1 MNHTS
6 RSNWKIGDWCWG
18 DAASTSSTSS
28 SRTTIRTKLEDSSS
42 PEESSRSPLSATTP
56 WMPDSVSSATNASAT
71 VSRLKRESMPRDDDA
86 LRVLATSAASSDP
99 TPRLCL
105 KRECEFERDPPMK
118 TEPSSEDRTDRNTKS
133 APAIAPSSSP
143 VPSNVTSST
152 SATLSSN
159 ENNNDDAVPDPF
171 VSSSS
176 LPDFSGSSSPAHISS
191 SLPSITEATRKFGGE
206 DSGDGKRCRRWKPG
220 DWCWL
225 KEGEDIQEKQREMV
239 AEDIHVEVEQVQET
253 AVSRETTMPSPKPIH
268 TRPNPKQTRHS
279 LPSCRQAKRKAVAAI
294 SSAVDDGDYEGDIA
308 ENCEEDYELAI
319 KDCSNSRIQGP
330 KMKKARKGSRQET
343 FDKKWDAM
351 YQSLLEYKAQHS
363 NTLVPIGYDKNPQLG
378 SWVYKQRYRYS
389 KKQLSSTRVLRLE
402 SIGFAWSCHKLVP
415 WESMFQLLKEYKA
428 QHGNTL
434 VPRRY
439 DKNPQ
444 LGKWVDIQR
453 WRYSKTQL
461 SSTRILRLESIGF
474 VFAVNEN
481 NWMHM
486 YRQLCFYKE
495 KKGSTTEPGKYT
507 KNPALGSWVYYQR
520 HHCKKKERVKLLDDI
535 DFVWEETTMPSPKPI
550 HTRPNPKQTRHSL
563 PSCRQAKRKAVAAI
577 SSAVDD
583 GDYEGD
589 IAENC
594 EEDYELAIKDCSNSR
609 IQGPKMKKARKGSRQ
624 ETFDKKWDAM
634 YQSLLEYKAQHSN
647 TLVPRKYDKNPQLGS
662 WVYKQRYRYSKKQL
676 SSTRVLRLESIGFA
690 WSCHKLVP
698 WESMFQLLKE

>member
-1 MNHTS
+1 MNESINQSIQSQHTAFVVQHTTEHRTQNTPYNKMNHTS
-6 RSNWKIGDWCWG
+6 RNNWIIGDWWWD
-18 DAASTSSTSS
+18 DAASTSSGTTS
-28 SRTTIRTKLEDSSS
+28 SRTTIRTNLEDSSC
-42 PEESSRSPLSATTP
+42 PGQSSRSPLSVTP
-56 WMPDSVSSATNASAT
+56 LMPDCVSSATNASGTTARSS
-71 VSRLKRESMPRDDDA
+71 VPLRSKRESMLRDNA
-86 LRVLATSAASSDP
+86 LPVPRVLASAASSDP

-105 KRECEFERDPPMK
+105 KRDERNPPTPREDAPPILATTAVLPLPLPLPLSDPTK
-118 TEPSSEDRTDRNTKS
+118 TEPSPEDRTDRNTNNTTAIVPSTRRS
-133 APAIAPSSSP
+133 ASPSSPIIPVIASSLPPTVAGGATRADLSSDEDNNDAASDPLVSSSP
-143 VPSNVTSST
+143 TPDFAVSSPP
-152 SATLSSN
+152 AN
-159 ENNNDDAVPDPF
+159 A
-171 VSSSS
+171 SSS
-176 LPDFSGSSSPAHISS
+176 L
-191 SLPSITEATRKFGGE
+191 LTITEAINKFGGK
-206 DSGDGKRCRRWKPG
+206 DNRDGERCPRRKSN
-220 DWCWL
+220 DRCWL
-225 KEGEDIQEKQREMV
+225 KEGEDVEEKQQET
-239 AEDIHVEVEQVQET
+239 AAQDIHAEVEQEQEP

-279 LPSCRQAKRKAVAAI
+279 LPGCRQAKRKAAAAAI
-294 SSAVDDGDYEGDIA
+294 SSVVDDEDHEADIA
-308 ENCEEDYELAI
+308 EDCEEDYELAI

-495 KKGSTTEPGKYT
+495 KKGSTTVPRKYT
-507 KNPALGSWVYYQR
+507 KNPALGTWVRNQR
-520 HHCKKKERVKLLDDI
+520 RRCKKKERVKLLDDI
-535 DFVWEETTMPSPKPI
+535 DFVWDV
-550 HTRPNPKQTRHSL
+550 
-563 PSCRQAKRKAVAAI
+563 RK
-577 SSAVDD
+577 
-583 GDYEGD
+583 
-589 IAENC
+589 
-594 EEDYELAIKDCSNSR
+594 
-609 IQGPKMKKARKGSRQ
+609 
-624 ETFDKKWDAM
+624 
-634 YQSLLEYKAQHSN
+634 
-647 TLVPRKYDKNPQLGS
+647 
-662 WVYKQRYRYSKKQL
+662 
-676 SSTRVLRLESIGFA
+676 
-690 WSCHKLVP
+690 
-698 WESMFQLLKE
+698 